1 MDILHKAELEG
12 RKINAQLLL
21 LEEKR
26 KTIQY
31 SNVTR
36 ILLQSSSHESH
47 PPIIP
52 FSSSSSPLP
61 LSSPYHILQFRHVG
75 PEINGSDSPAQESH
89 KEDSKM
95 YGESSESEDGGQADT
110 ERTLGHVVN

>member
-12 RKINAQLLL
+12 RKIKAQLLL

-31 SNVTR
+31 SNVPR
-36 ILLQSSSHESH
+36 ILLQSSSH